1 MSCPVPYR
9 LYPSN
14 TGGHHS
20 SAVQRLGCGTL
31 RRPGLAVLTRNS
43 DTLQLWPV
51 LGWFRITPIVSLSR
65 LTGLALAVAIG
76 WIPLAAPVHVHAG
89 GDHAGHHRATIHRHP
104 EAHGGSHH
112 HAAKHHGVF
121 EQSDAQVRT
130 ISSLFV
136 IRDAPPGPG
145 APPAEAAPPF
155 EVPVVPVLHPVADHV
170 ELLIHGPPRIPG
182 LLRGPPLSPAL

>member
-1 MSCPVPYR
+1 MPVQIQ
-9 LYPSN
+9 
-14 TGGHHS
+14 GHYS
-20 SAVQRLGCGTL
+20 SAAQPLRLWHAETS
-31 RRPGLAVLTRNS
+31 GLTVLTRNS

-89 GDHAGHHRATIHRHP
+89 GDHAGHHRATIHRHT

-130 ISSLFV
+130 ISSVFV
-136 IRDAPPGPG
+136 IPDAPPGPG
-145 APPAEAAPPF
+145 APLSEAAPTF

-170 ELLIHGPPRIPG
+170 ELLIHGPPRAPA
-182 LLRGPPLSPAL
+182 LFRGPPVSPAL